1 MNKRL
6 KGEELYD
13 SFDSVKQFLMD
24 GKYLVNGGNV
34 SCYFIEG
41 SNQIKLEVFIELKSH
56 IPSYNLTN
64 DVFLSYGLYNPIWSA
79 YKLLKWDDE
88 TKELIIDVSNRKT
101 KRLKRI
107 N

>member
-34 SCYFIEG
+34 SCSI
-41 SNQIKLEVFIELKSH
+41 
-56 IPSYNLTN
+56 
-64 DVFLSYGLYNPIWSA
+64 
-79 YKLLKWDDE
+79 LLKGV
-88 TKELIIDVSNRKT
+88 I
-101 KRLKRI
+101 RL